1 MGKTSEEVAQVT
13 GYKRS
18 WIYELVW
25 RYNRQGAENLGDS
38 RQTNQGAPPMLTDE
52 QQAQLY
58 QILSD
63 NAPDDGLWNGRK
75 VADYLC
81 ELLERPV
88 SPQQGWR
95 ILKQMNFTLKVPRPS
110 LGKSNLQQ
118 QQDWKKK
125 LTTEVEKLQK
135 QYPEAKLSVWSQD
148 EHRIGLNPILR
159 RTYVETGQQPLG
171 SVNLETGMVMVV
183 CLPRTRNRPNL
194 LVDITTS
201 QDIFV

>member
-1 MGKTSEEVAQVT
+1 MPKGVSIEDHLSVEELEKRYPQAKEPIERSHYQIIWLLAMGKTSEEVAQVK

-63 NAPDDGLWNGRK
+63 NAPDGGLWNGRK

-110 LGKSNLQQ
+110 LGKSNPQQ
-118 QQDWKKK
+118 QQDWKK
-125 LTTEVEKLQK
+125 
-135 QYPEAKLSVWSQD
+135 
-148 EHRIGLNPILR
+148 N
-159 RTYVETGQQPLG
+159 
-171 SVNLETGMVMVV
+171 
-183 CLPRTRNRPNL
+183 
-194 LVDITTS
+194 
-201 QDIFV
+201 

>member
-1 MGKTSEEVAQVT
+1 MPKGVSIEDHLSVEELEKRYPQAKEPIERSHYQIIWLIAMGKTSEEVAQVK

-38 RQTNQGAPPMLTDE
+38 RQTNQGVPPMLTDE

-63 NAPDDGLWNGRK
+63 NAPDGGLWNGRK

-95 ILKQMNFTLKVPRPS
+95 ILKQMNFTRKVPRPS
-110 LGKSNLQQ
+110 LGKSNPQQ
-118 QQDWKKK
+118 QQDWKK
-125 LTTEVEKLQK
+125 
-135 QYPEAKLSVWSQD
+135 
-148 EHRIGLNPILR
+148 N
-159 RTYVETGQQPLG
+159 
-171 SVNLETGMVMVV
+171 
-183 CLPRTRNRPNL
+183 
-194 LVDITTS
+194 
-201 QDIFV
+201 

>member
-1 MGKTSEEVAQVT
+1 MPKGVSIEDHLSVEELEKRYPQAKEPIERSHYQIIWLIAMGKTSEEVAQVK

-25 RYNRQGAENLGDS
+25 RYNRQGAENLGYS

-63 NAPDDGLWNGRK
+63 NAPDGGLWNGRK

-110 LGKSNLQQ
+110 L
-118 QQDWKKK
+118 
-125 LTTEVEKLQK
+125 
-135 QYPEAKLSVWSQD
+135 A
-148 EHRIGLNPILR
+148 GL
-159 RTYVETGQQPLG
+159 
-171 SVNLETGMVMVV
+171 
-183 CLPRTRNRPNL
+183 
-194 LVDITTS
+194 
-201 QDIFV
+201 